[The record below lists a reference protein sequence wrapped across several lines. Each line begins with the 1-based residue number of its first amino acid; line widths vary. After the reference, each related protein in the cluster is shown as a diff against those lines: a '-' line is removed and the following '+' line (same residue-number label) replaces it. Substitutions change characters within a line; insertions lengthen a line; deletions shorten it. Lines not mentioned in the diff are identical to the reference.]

1 MGYVFSS
8 LSVLNRVFLQWL
20 KQIVIANAL
29 KYSKKL
35 VLNRVSFWVKC
46 LRKGLKIL
54 NSVLNGTGKSENCV
68 LNRVRVW
75 TPGPHLPTQASVEYP
90 PPPPRLRGSRVTL
103 RITRTLSLYVFQ
115 CFAVYIFKWN
125 SGESICYS
133 PSIWRQK
140 LFLHLLFFYSKR
152 ETSLFILVRGV
163 IDWFSCQIFG

>member
-68 LNRVRVW
+68 LNRVRV
-75 TPGPHLPTQASVEYP
+75 
-90 PPPPRLRGSRVTL
+90 
-103 RITRTLSLYVFQ
+103 
-115 CFAVYIFKWN
+115 
-125 SGESICYS
+125 
-133 PSIWRQK
+133 
-140 LFLHLLFFYSKR
+140 
-152 ETSLFILVRGV
+152 
-163 IDWFSCQIFG
+163 

>member
-1 MGYVFSS
+1 M
-8 LSVLNRVFLQWL
+8 
-20 KQIVIANAL
+20 IANAL

-35 VLNRVSFWVKC
+35 AYSYFILVLNRVWFWVKC
-46 LRKGLKIL
+46 LRKGLKNS
-54 NSVLNGTGKSENCV
+54 NSVSNGIGKSENCV

-90 PPPPRLRGSRVTL
+90 PPPLPRGSRVTL
-103 RITRTLSLYVFQ
+103 RITRTFISLYVFQ

-133 PSIWRQK
+133 PFIWRQK
-140 LFLHLLFFYSKR
+140 PFLHWLFFYSKR
-152 ETSLFILVRGV
+152 ETSLSILAREV

>member
-1 MGYVFSS
+1 M
-8 LSVLNRVFLQWL
+8 
-20 KQIVIANAL
+20 IANAL

-35 VLNRVSFWVKC
+35 VYSYFILVLNRVWFWVKC

-54 NSVLNGTGKSENCV
+54 NSVLNGIGKTENCI

-75 TPGPHLPTQASVEYP
+75 MPGPQLPTQASVEYP
-90 PPPPRLRGSRVTL
+90 PPPPYDLERSRVTL
-103 RITRTLSLYVFQ
+103 CITRKFISLYVFQ

-133 PSIWRQK
+133 PFIWRQK
-140 LFLHLLFFYSKR
+140 PFLHWLFFYSKR
-152 ETSLFILVRGV
+152 ETSLSILAREV